1 MNCATENFNSESEP
15 EKQVVFLKK
24 KVGLVE
30 CLSLIMGTII
40 GSGIFITPKGVLETS
55 GTIGMSLM
63 VWLVCGILSMFGALC
78 YAELG
83 ASITKSGG
91 HYTYLLQTLGPLPA
105 FLCLWSEFFLIR
117 TCIFFTIMTL
127 YSNPVNTGFVCAAV
141 LAGVPVY
148 YLLVER
154 QRAPVCFSRA
164 LSEYKGQGHFC
175 ISI

>member
-117 TCIFFTIMTL
+117 ISGFFFPTSWIPTSTTPSGCFAL
-127 YSNPVNTGFVCAAV
+127 PGIELRSTHLQSECSN
-141 LAGVPVY
+141 
-148 YLLVER
+148 
-154 QRAPVCFSRA
+154 
-164 LSEYKGQGHFC
+164 H
-175 ISI
+175 